1 MIVQVGLSLL
11 LLVGAGLFVPTL
23 RNLRGLD
30 TGFNRQNLVSFSINP
45 VLAGYPPDRGAR
57 LRMELLQR
65 VEALPGVRSASLCLF
80 GLLEPGGWGTS
91 VIVPGFIARSEEDT
105 QVRMNLVGAQFF
117 ETVGMPILSGRSFN
131 TRDQQSQPRVAVVN
145 ETMAQR
151 YLGDKNPIGRTI
163 MLNNWQTEVIGLVSD
178 AKSRSLRD
186 GPAPEAYVPFPVTES
201 SFSGQTTFVVRA
213 SGDAANLTERIR
225 QEARD
230 LDPNVPL
237 YNMKTMTEQIEQSL
251 SQENLIATLA
261 GFFGLLALLLACV
274 GLYGVMAY
282 TVVRR
287 TTEIGVRMAL
297 GAQQGDVLWM
307 VMRESLA
314 LITLGV
320 VIGLSAALLATRLVT
335 GMLFGL
341 TPTDPATILSA
352 TLLLT
357 VVCAFAGYLPAKRAS
372 RVDPIVA
379 LRYE

>member
-1 MIVQVGLSLL
+1 
-11 LLVGAGLFVPTL
+11 
-23 RNLRGLD
+23 
-30 TGFNRQNLVSFSINP
+30 
-45 VLAGYPPDRGAR
+45 
-57 LRMELLQR
+57 
-65 VEALPGVRSASLCLF
+65 
-80 GLLEPGGWGTS
+80 
-91 VIVPGFIARSEEDT
+91 
-105 QVRMNLVGAQFF
+105 
-117 ETVGMPILSGRSFN
+117 
-131 TRDQQSQPRVAVVN
+131 
-145 ETMAQR
+145 
-151 YLGDKNPIGRTI
+151 

-186 GPAPEAYVPFPVTES
+186 GPAREVYVPFPVTES

-213 SGDAANLTERIR
+213 SGDAANLIERIR

-297 GAQQGDVLWM
+297 GAQQGDVVWM
-307 VMRESLA
+307 VMRETLA
-314 LITLGV
+314 LVSLGV
-320 VIGLSAALLATRLVT
+320 VIGLPAALLATRLIT
-335 GMLFGL
+335 SMLFGL